1 MEKLTMDEQD
11 ITNAICLHIAK
22 QYSVNPEAVEVE
34 LAYDDDEG
42 FSAEAYFDGKKQD
55 LAELQMIQAIRLWIE
70 VVLEEDPSSAG
81 IKLELDPDEGITAFL
96 S

>member
-1 MEKLTMDEQD
+1 MEKLTMGEQD

-42 FSAEAYFDGKKQD
+42 FSAEAYFDGQKQD
-55 LAELQMIQAIRLWIE
+55 LAVLQMIQAIRLWIE
-70 VVLEEDPSSAG
+70 AVLQEDPSARG
-81 IKLELDPDEGITAFL
+81 IKLELDPDEGIIALL